1 MSARGARGPL
11 TVHKE
16 AINSLTIRDGRGR
29 EVASLVAIDDRPCAR
44 VTKGMRATANLFAA
58 APELLAACEAAAAH
72 HQGGGSEIGKQLRA
86 AIAKA
91 RPAAP
96 VRA

>member
-29 EVASLVAIDDRPCAR
+29 EVALLTVDDGRD